1 MAVAY
6 LLGHPVGHSLSPAM
20 HNAAFAALG
29 MPHRYEAIDVA
40 PASLASAVDG
50 LRGPSVLG
58 ANVTIPHKAAVMTLV
73 DLWDGVAIRTGAAN
87 TISRHPA
94 DGRVG
99 LQAWNT
105 DQVGFKRALHVN
117 GIDARLR
124 RALVLGA
131 GGAAQAIV
139 PGLLAL
145 GATVTI
151 ANRTRERAERLA
163 ALFPESGRPVVRS
176 WPDDGALA
184 AADVVVNATSLG
196 LHGEDPLAGATLAP
210 GLVVVDIVPTAE
222 ETELVR
228 RARAAGCTVVDGLAM
243 LLYQAVESF
252 RIWTG
257 VQGPAVED
265 AMRAALP
272 RQV

>member
-6 LLGHPVGHSLSPAM
+6 LLGHPVAHSLSPAM

-29 MPHRYEAIDVA
+29 MPHRYEVIDVA
-40 PASLASAVDG
+40 PAALVSAVDA
-50 LRGPSVLG
+50 LRDPSVLG
-58 ANVTIPHKAAVMTLV
+58 ANVTIPHKAAVMMLV
-73 DLWDGVAIRTGAAN
+73 DLWDGVALRTGAVN

-99 LQAWNT
+99 LQGWNT
-105 DQVGFKRALHVN
+105 DQIGFKRALHVN
-117 GIDARLR
+117 GIDVRSR

-145 GATVTI
+145 GATVMI

-163 ALFPESGRPVVRS
+163 ALFPESGRPVVHS
-176 WPDDGALA
+176 WPDEGALE
-184 AADVVVNATSLG
+184 AADVVVNTTSLG

-210 GLVVVDIVPTAE
+210 GLVVVDIVPTAGE
-222 ETELVR
+222 SALVR
-228 RARAAGCTVVDGLAM
+228 RALAAGCTVVDGLAM

-257 VQGPAVED
+257 AHGLAVED

-272 RQV
+272 RPV